1 MLERKVGFL
10 QRVMG
15 SQTGGLSVRALSDD
29 VSSLCLV
36 RECQE
41 LEDAS
46 MTGYTDRILRGEIVG
61 SREMAEDIRR
71 NDRHQLLGRCEVK
84 SPLIAQ
90 VAVEV
95 GWSRLWDAC
104 LSLGRQH
111 TAGLQKLSRLMGH
124 HGRGQHPCPLCDLE
138 GPQLQAA
145 SVLEHMV
152 DHHRR
157 EINLDRDCTE
167 GVLMGRLIDLN
178 ISFLPKFRNLYV
190 LY

>member
-1 MLERKVGFL
+1 M
-10 QRVMG
+10 RVAICMVK
-15 SQTGGLSVRALSDD
+15 L
-29 VSSLCLV
+29 
-36 RECQE
+36 
-41 LEDAS
+41 
-46 MTGYTDRILRGEIVG
+46 
-61 SREMAEDIRR
+61 AEDIRK

-104 LSLGRQH
+104 LSLGSWV
-111 TAGLQKLSRLMGH
+111 AKLSRLMGD

-145 SVLEHMV
+145 SVLKHMV

-167 GVLMGRLIDLN
+167 GVLMGRVIDLDLN